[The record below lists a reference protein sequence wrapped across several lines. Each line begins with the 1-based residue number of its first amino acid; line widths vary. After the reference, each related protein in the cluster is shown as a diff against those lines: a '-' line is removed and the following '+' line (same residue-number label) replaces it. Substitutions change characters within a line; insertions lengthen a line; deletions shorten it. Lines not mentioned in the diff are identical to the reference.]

1 MLHSAM
7 CYNET
12 AIFPLYFKLIHSD
25 DDLEIKW
32 KYYSFIIIN
41 VVYCV
46 GRVEKQIE
54 LHV

>member
-1 MLHSAM
+1 MLPSAM

-12 AIFPLYFKLIHSD
+12 VIIPLYFNVIQSID
-25 DDLEIKW
+25 DFEIKS

-41 VVYCV
+41 VVSCV

-54 LHV
+54 L